1 MLHDLGKNEHPSRN
15 QFRLLSATAI
25 AIAFVGVFLDMTGIP
40 KPTNEIIELMKWNGT
55 DLKMSVS
62 NYQTLYLMFMGVFL
76 IGSFSFLGFWKWS
89 RHLLIAC
96 LLLSNLMTGVQG
108 VIVMQGLPEAVM
120 GFAGLLLFFPLVL
133 SFYPPCSHYFED

>member
-1 MLHDLGKNEHPSRN
+1 MNHPSKN
-15 QFRLLSATAI
+15 QFRLLSAAAI
-25 AIAFVGVFLDMTGIP
+25 GLVFLGASLDMAGIP
-40 KPTNEIIELMKWNGT
+40 RPTNEIIELMKWNGT

-62 NYQTLYLMFMGVFL
+62 NYQTLYLIAMGAFL

-89 RHLLIAC
+89 RHILIAC
-96 LLLSNLMTGVQG
+96 LLLTNLMTGAQS

-120 GFAGLLLFFPLVL
+120 GFGGLLLFFPLVL